1 MKKTITILSI
11 IAIVLALTSIAFDFN
26 ARAEDSSLK
35 AWGFKKAAEG
45 QTPSVPQK
53 IQDTLWQNG
62 SFWIGNTNEKKL
74 YLTFDCGYEAG
85 YTPKILDALKATNVK
100 ATFFVV
106 GHFVD
111 KNPDL
116 IHRMHNEGHIIGNHT
131 DKHIVMPKSSSE
143 KNIAEIKSL
152 EDKVRQT
159 LGTDYKMN
167 FLRPPKGEYSE
178 QSLKIAQNLG
188 YKTVFW
194 SSAYV
199 DWEDNKKGDLE
210 YSFNMITKQF
220 HNGSIILLHN
230 TSSNNADV
238 LERVIN
244 DAKSK
249 GYEFGS
255 LNEL

>member
-1 MKKTITILSI
+1 MKKTAIIFSILA
-11 IAIVLALTSIAFDFN
+11 AILTSASFIYDFQLTS
-26 ARAEDSSLK
+26 AESLQGWGLKRAKE
-35 AWGFKKAAEG
+35 EG
-45 QTPSVPQK
+45 GIPEVPQK
-53 IQDTLWQNG
+53 IKDSLANNG
-62 SFWIGNTNEKKL
+62 GVWIGNNNEKKL

-85 YTPKILDALKATNVK
+85 YTPKILDALKATDVK

-106 GHFVD
+106 GHMVD

-116 IHRMHNEGHIIGNHT
+116 IKRMHQEGHIIGNHT
-131 DKHIVMPKSSSE
+131 DNHIVMPQASDE
-143 KNIAEIKSL
+143 KNIKEIKSL
-152 EDKVRQT
+152 EEKVNTVLEQNYT
-159 LGTDYKMN
+159 MSY
-167 FLRPPKGEYSE
+167 LRPPKGEYNE
-178 QSLKIAQNLG
+178 RTLKIAQNMG

-199 DWEDNKKGDLE
+199 DWQDNKKGDLD

-238 LERVIN
+238 LERIIN

-249 GYEFGS
+249 GYVFAN